1 MKQFRTD
8 ASIFT
13 NVATQ
18 IIEISASCFHMNVC
32 SLQCSVITLFAEN
45 GSVRI
50 GDDIDGVNLAS
61 NAKDVINFVN
71 VNGNENIMKG
81 TYLHILY

>member
-1 MKQFRTD
+1 
-8 ASIFT
+8 
-13 NVATQ
+13 
-18 IIEISASCFHMNVC
+18 MNVC